1 MNNSVSIYDS
11 ESLPQLS
18 TVTGVHMV
26 TGPRVKMVRRRGG
39 DIAESQDMEADLVK
53 APVFNMNNAVSFSRA
68 VAVAVNVAQSIF
80 GQTWM
85 MAWFVVDA
93 RCS

>member
-1 MNNSVSIYDS
+1 MNSSNSIYDS
-11 ESLPQLS
+11 ESLPQPS

-39 DIAESQDMEADLVK
+39 DIAESQDMEANRVR
-53 APVFNMNNAVSFSRA
+53 AQVFNANNV
-68 VAVAVNVAQSIF
+68 VVNVAQSIF

-85 MAWFVVDA
+85 MAWFVVNA
-93 RCS
+93 RCL